1 MNHRFGLSG
10 GLGPLPGQQG
20 AGEKQDPIVFEK
32 NDPGGRSG
40 RRAQEQDGR
49 HLWWARGSEG
59 EGKGWGW
66 QSSVQTLSLRG
77 LCQEKG
83 LGGGEQV
90 AMGVTMTPVSQDQGR
105 GWGLGGACWS
115 SEKLFPSPT
124 PWQPRCSM

>member
-83 LGGGEQV
+83 LGGGG
-90 AMGVTMTPVSQDQGR
+90 AGGDGGHHDPSQPGPGQR
-105 GWGLGGACWS
+105 LGAGGCLL
-115 SEKLFPSPT
+115 EF
-124 PWQPRCSM
+124 